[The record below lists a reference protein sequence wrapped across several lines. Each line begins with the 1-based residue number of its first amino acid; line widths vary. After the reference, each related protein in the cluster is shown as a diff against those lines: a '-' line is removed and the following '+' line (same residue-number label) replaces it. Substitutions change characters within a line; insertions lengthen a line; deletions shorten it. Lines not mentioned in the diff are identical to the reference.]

1 MRSSESLWR
10 PQAYKWLFRIAFV
23 FTVFFGVFF
32 RLFFLLFARASS
44 FRVSDDDVIAIDFV
58 QMSWTSGPLRPAIG
72 TMESSTRVLLC
83 ESSFWLWEPLIRS
96 VRARNKNTCSHL
108 KNGSLSILK
117 KIHCELRDE
126 VARTE
131 GGRCP
136 SHPPYKNFVF
146 RIHTTGHKSKF
157 HLRIF

>member
-1 MRSSESLWR
+1 
-10 PQAYKWLFRIAFV
+10 
-23 FTVFFGVFF
+23 
-32 RLFFLLFARASS
+32 
-44 FRVSDDDVIAIDFV
+44 
-58 QMSWTSGPLRPAIG
+58 
-72 TMESSTRVLLC
+72 MESSTRVLLC

-157 HLRIF
+157 HLRIFLTLSPGGDLIPINFFSFSSSSSSTHTRVRYSLKVGRLQGGLVEVEHLFFPIL